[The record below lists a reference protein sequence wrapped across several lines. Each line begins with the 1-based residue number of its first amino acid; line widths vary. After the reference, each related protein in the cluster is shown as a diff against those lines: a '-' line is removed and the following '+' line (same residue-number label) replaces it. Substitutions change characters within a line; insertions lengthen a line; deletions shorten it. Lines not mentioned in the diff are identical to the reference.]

1 MINISLYAKLFNRIK
16 AIIKE
21 VTHLP
26 NKTAQT
32 IAQTASEI
40 IGYDVYITDERGI
53 INGSSDKTKIGS
65 VHAPSVDAIN
75 SGKIRHTS
83 SDLKTGESAYCS
95 APIIVYDR
103 IIGSVSVA
111 GDYRD
116 VTKYMQLV
124 QRHAE
129 VLFKEQTFIES
140 EISRKRAKRDLVKN
154 IANFDRKKDNFQF
167 IRIQASELN
176 WNINKAKFVL
186 ALEMRRWTGSA
197 DKAFTILTDD
207 LRAIFDSPTHFT
219 CTHGNYSIT
228 LFYTPES
235 PNDDIETISENLRD
249 KTQDFIFD
257 MHQKGIEV
265 KVTIGLPAKEPEDL
279 GESLRTARDM
289 LNISCDFG
297 DACVILASEHTAK
310 MLLSLLP
317 QEKAVEYSGRILERL
332 IDRNDFEDI
341 KKTFM
346 EWCISP
352 FECAETAKRLS
363 MHRNSLQYR
372 LKKIRSLTGKD
383 PWCFKDAFELWA
395 AFLLVDMKRKPKVS
409 NQ

>member
-1 MINISLYAKLFNRIK
+1 ML
-16 AIIKE
+16 
-21 VTHLP
+21 
-26 NKTAQT
+26 NKTAQN

-40 IGYDVYITDERGI
+40 IGYDVYITDDKGI
-53 INGSSDKTKIGS
+53 INGSSDKIKIGI
-65 VHAPSVDAIN
+65 VHAPSVEAIHT
-75 SGKIRHTS
+75 GKIRHTTA
-83 SDLKTGESAYCS
+83 DTKTGEPAYCS
-95 APIIVYDR
+95 APIMVYNR

-111 GDYRD
+111 GDYHD
-116 VTKYMQLV
+116 VFKYMRLV
-124 QRHAE
+124 QKHAE
-129 VLFKEQTFIES
+129 ILFKEQTFIES

-154 IANFDRKKDNFQF
+154 IAKFDRKKDNFQF

-176 WNINKAKFVL
+176 WNISKTKFVL
-186 ALEMRRWTGSA
+186 VLEMRKWTGSA
-197 DKAFTILTDD
+197 DKAFAILTDD
-207 LRAIFDSPTHFT
+207 LRATFDSPTHFT

-228 LFYTPES
+228 LFYTPEL
-235 PNDDIETISENLRD
+235 PHEDINIVSEKLRD
-249 KTQDFIFD
+249 KAQDFIWD

-297 DACVILASEHTAK
+297 DACVILASEHMAK

-317 QEKAVEYSGRILERL
+317 QEKAVEFSNRILENL
-332 IDRNDFEDI
+332 IERNDFEDI

-346 EWCISP
+346 EWCVSP

-372 LKKIRSLTGKD
+372 LKKIRNLTGKD

-395 AFLLVDMKRKPKVS
+395 AFLLVDMKRKPKVTAP
-409 NQ
+409 Q